1 METGPPS
8 AGLGSWRP
16 WRHCGAVVPP
26 AILILGDHNH
36 ATVNGS
42 ADGVV
47 PVIADVTLGN
57 ATGLGIDAY

>member
-1 METGPPS
+1 MVTGPPS
-8 AGLGSWRP
+8 VRPGSLRP
-16 WRHCGAVVPP
+16 WKHCGAIVPP

-36 ATVNGS
+36 ATVNGT

-47 PVIADVTLGN
+47 PVIAGATLEN